1 MTSTLKLLVLEDAEA
16 DFRLIVRHL
25 RQHGFEADCQRVV
38 RLGELDRALTFDDI
52 DAVLAHYHVPGLE
65 IQDSL
70 TRIRADA
77 LGLSVILLSGGIGEE
92 AAVDLLE
99 QGVWDFVLKDRMARL
114 VPAIE
119 SDLREAPE
127 RMQLRLLYQPL
138 VDQHTARITGYQ
150 SVGTVHG

>member
-1 MTSTLKLLVLEDAEA
+1 MNSATGCEA
-16 DFRLIVRHL
+16 TRPAATVSCASRSSSANLPSRSPSSAF
-25 RQHGFEADCQRVV
+25 
-38 RLGELDRALTFDDI
+38 T
-52 DAVLAHYHVPGLE
+52 GLE

-77 LGLSVILLSGGIGEE
+77 LGLSVILLSGSIGEE

-99 QGVWDFVLKDRMARL
+99 QGALDSVLKDRLARL

-119 SDLREAPE
+119 SDLREALE

-138 VDQHTARITGYQ
+138 VDQHTARISGYQ

>member
-25 RQHGFEADCQRVV
+25 RQRGFEADCQRVA

-77 LGLSVILLSGGIGEE
+77 LGL
-92 AAVDLLE
+92 
-99 QGVWDFVLKDRMARL
+99 
-114 VPAIE
+114 
-119 SDLREAPE
+119 
-127 RMQLRLLYQPL
+127 RLLHQPL
-138 VDQHTARITGYQ
+138 VDQHTARISGYQ

>member
-25 RQHGFEADCQRVV
+25 RQRGFEADCQRVA

-77 LGLSVILLSGGIGEE
+77 LGL
-92 AAVDLLE
+92 
-99 QGVWDFVLKDRMARL
+99 
-114 VPAIE
+114 
-119 SDLREAPE
+119 
-127 RMQLRLLYQPL
+127 RLLYQPL
-138 VDQHTARITGYQ
+138 VDQHTARISGYQ